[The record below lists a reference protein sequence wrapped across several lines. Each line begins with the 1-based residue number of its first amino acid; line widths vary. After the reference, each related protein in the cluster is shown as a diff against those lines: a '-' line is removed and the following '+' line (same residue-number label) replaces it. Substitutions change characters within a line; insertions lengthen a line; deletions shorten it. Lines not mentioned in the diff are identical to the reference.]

1 MNTEK
6 KSNKE
11 KIIDA
16 IFDLLKGG
24 KREIS
29 CYLVAQ
35 TSGVDVSN
43 VYRIIKQ
50 NK

>member
-1 MNTEK
+1 MKK

-11 KIIDA
+11 KIIEA
-16 IFDLLKGG
+16 LFDLLKGG

-29 CYLVAQ
+29 CYQVALI
-35 TSGVDVSN
+35 SGVDVSN